1 MKKLLIASIALA
13 LSQVA
18 YAGADVDFSK
28 AYIIAEKSGV
38 DKVTLGGIK
47 PLWSDLFFSVD
58 FALNPQYNLELKGAF
73 NQSSLQEQLEQSL
86 RNTKWQGTYKIGGNN
101 YTTTLNLT
109 VVQDGYVGGEIS
121 HQPTSSG
128 DGSLVSRVAGDIIN
142 QYQINGNFFD
152 QDRIAP
158 DVLAK
163 LPASTPTKQ
172 LIRVKRMRTLSFNNS
187 TTGSLSGWS
196 NNREYRM
203 ILENGILAGTV
214 AIPSDTVGKSEDT
227 SQYGDVLLQLVR

>member
-1 MKKLLIASIALA
+1 MKKMLIASIALA

-28 AYIIAEKSGV
+28 AYVIAEKSGV

-86 RNTKWQGTYKIGGNN
+86 RNTKWQGSYKIYNMN
-101 YTTTLNLT
+101 YTTTLSLT
-109 VVQDGYVGGEIS
+109 VVQGGYVGGEIH
-121 HQPTSSG
+121 HQSPSVG
-128 DGSLVSRVAGDIIN
+128 GGSLTSRVAGDIIN

-172 LIRVKRMRTLSFNNS
+172 LIRVKRMRTLSFNNG
-187 TTGSLSGWS
+187 TDSGWN

-203 ILENGILAGTV
+203 TLENGVLSGIV
-214 AIPSDTVGKSEDT
+214 AIPSEGVGKTENSSD
-227 SQYGDVLLQLVR
+227 YGDVLLQLVR

>member
-13 LSQVA
+13 LSQIA

-28 AYIIAEKSGV
+28 AYVISEKSGV

-58 FALNPQYNLELKGAF
+58 FALNPQYSLELKGAF

-86 RNTKWQGTYKIGGNN
+86 RNTKWQGTYKVYGRN

-121 HQPTSSG
+121 HQSTNIS
-128 DGSLVSRVAGDIIN
+128 DGSLTSRVAGDIIN
-142 QYQINGNFFD
+142 QFQINGNFFD
-152 QDRIAP
+152 QDRIAS
-158 DVLAK
+158 DVFAK

-172 LIRVKRMRTLSFNNS
+172 LIRVKRMRTLDFTN
-187 TTGSLSGWS
+187 GSNLWS

-203 ILENGILAGTV
+203 TLENGVLSGIV
-214 AIPSDTVGKSEDT
+214 AVPSETVGATENSND
-227 SQYGDVLLQLVR
+227 YGDVLLQLVR

>member
-1 MKKLLIASIALA
+1 MKKMLIASIALA

-86 RNTKWQGTYKIGGNN
+86 RNTKWQGTYKIGGSN
-101 YTTTLNLT
+101 YTTTLNIT
-109 VVQDGYVGGEIS
+109 VVQDGYVGGEIN
-121 HQPTSSG
+121 HQDTQSTQT
-128 DGSLVSRVAGDIIN
+128 LVSRVAGDIIN
-142 QYQINGNFFD
+142 QFQINGNFFD

-158 DVLAK
+158 DVFAK

-172 LIRVKRMRTLSFNNS
+172 LIRVKRMRTLSFNNRD
-187 TTGSLSGWS
+187 GGWS

-203 ILENGILAGTV
+203 T
-214 AIPSDTVGKSEDT
+214 
-227 SQYGDVLLQLVR
+227 